1 MVTTGLLVRLEAKAG
16 KNEELSRFLRA
27 ALPLVDKEPETIA
40 WFAVDLGADAFVIFD
55 VFPDEEGRRAHL
67 DGPVAAALME
77 KAEELLAKPPL
88 IEHVEVLA
96 AKTR

>member
-16 KNEELSRFLRA
+16 KTEALARFLRA
-27 ALPLVDKEPETIA
+27 ALPLADKEPETIA
-40 WFAVDLGADAFVIFD
+40 WFALALGAGAFVIFD

-96 AKTR
+96 AKTP